1 MSDGS
6 VFIASGVKPTC
17 LMALNPAPIGVGD
30 LSFDAQGTLLS
41 RLDGSKESEVRR
53 EDEVSDAT
61 RRILKTAAEAFSRWF
76 LVMRGCIQRERV
88 RHQLFREEHGLPKST
103 RLPYERQ
110 PLTSQDIATASCAE
124 AMVRCLFGD
133 VTADYARDKFQH
145 AIDTG
150 DMRAFKIRL
159 LLIKARDSLQ
169 HEHSPMHASFVNG
182 LEDCIAEAETLA
194 GCKPDP
200 SPRRL
205 SRVEQ
210 ERKRKREERE
220 AKKREAQPELPLQ
233 WPTGQNNKSH
243 IQDIEQSKG
252 CPDNCPLTEKNDTIL
267 DDMSTNGA
275 NNDSEIANNKANRR
289 NDKYQQRNRLKE
301 SVDTENADV
310 TVTTDKKSERY
321 GNGAKKKQGGRRRK
335 KPGVVRKA
343 REYRTVEQI
352 LDDIEEGKIVP
363 YESVEEICADVKAG
377 LLTPVEALMF
387 TNALDRYSP
396 PVDPD
401 SDEPVG
407 SELEDEC
414 VGGVDGDDDDEDAG
428 EDEHDDGGWHG
439 GRDHGSFSYN
449 PRGFAGCRVADSD
462 EDCGQDDQW

>member
-30 LSFDAQGTLLS
+30 LSFHAQGTLLS
-41 RLDGSKESEVRR
+41 RLDGSKEDDVRR
-53 EDEVSDAT
+53 ADEVSDAT

-88 RHQLFREEHGLPKST
+88 RHQLFREEHGLPKSA

-110 PLTSQDIATASCAE
+110 PLTAQDIAMASCAE
-124 AMVRCLFGD
+124 AMVRSLFGD

-169 HEHSPMHASFVNG
+169 HEHSPMHTSFVNG

-205 SRVEQ
+205 SRAER
-210 ERKRKREERE
+210 ERKRKREEKE
-220 AKKREAQPELPLQ
+220 AKRREAQPELPLQ
-233 WPTGQNNKSH
+233 WPTEQDNKSTN
-243 IQDIEQSKG
+243 QDIEQGKRRQ
-252 CPDNCPLTEKNDTIL
+252 DNYPLTKENDTVL
-267 DDMSTNGA
+267 DDMSTNGT
-275 NNDSEIANNKANRR
+275 NNGSEIANNKANNR
-289 NDKYQQRNRLKE
+289 NGKVQRKNKLKE
-301 SVDTENADV
+301 LVGAENVNV
-310 TVTTDKKSERY
+310 TVTTNEKSKRY
-321 GNGAKKKQGGRRRK
+321 GNGAKKKQDGRRRK
-335 KPGVVRKA
+335 KSGVVRKA

-414 VGGVDGDDDDEDAG
+414 VGGADGDDDDEDAG

-449 PRGFAGCRVADSD
+449 PRGFAGCRGADSD